1 MQRIDRLLDLSTYV
15 PAPGSA
21 GFEFLELHPG
31 GSTLPPP
38 PLFLFGPAS
47 RVVTDELY
55 GQFETPAVGC
65 FRLEEAGVG
74 VSGIP
79 LQHDI
84 AFTTPSLLHPEH
96 LVRTVVGHMA
106 SRPVPERH
114 VDGTVAVIYGPA
126 SENFGHWLID
136 FLPRLWVLA
145 ATGHDIARLSFAM
158 PTDLDPIVI
167 DMLSL
172 LGVAPERFVRH
183 DPMLERL
190 TADVLLVPTGLRLG
204 NRISV
209 LFENA
214 TNFWT
219 GRLRDRLT
227 AKPSAVG
234 RRVFLSRGDVRQ
246 QRVMVNRGQVEKVAE
261 ERGFAVVS
269 PERLPLADQ
278 VALFTGASLIAGE
291 YGSALHG
298 SVFSAPGTVAC
309 GLRGNVRHPSF
320 IQSGI
325 GGALRQHTGYVLGD
339 APGQDVEQR
348 FSIDLD
354 DFERAIDIMEAKTAQ
369 PALTGA

>member
-15 PAPGSA
+15 PAPGAA

-31 GSTLPPP
+31 GSSLAPP

-47 RVVTDELY
+47 RVVTDEIY
-55 GQFETPAVGC
+55 GHFETPAVGC
-65 FRLEEAGVG
+65 FRLDEAGVG

-79 LQHDI
+79 LQHDM
-84 AFTTPSLLHPEH
+84 AFTAPSLLHPEH
-96 LVRTVVGHMA
+96 LVRTVMGHMA
-106 SRPVPERH
+106 SRVVPERH
-114 VDGTVAVIYGPA
+114 IDGTMAVIYGPA
-126 SENFGHWLID
+126 TENFGHWLID
-136 FLPRLWVLA
+136 FLPRVWVLA
-145 ATGHDIARLSFAM
+145 ATGHDLGRMSFAM
-158 PTDLDPIVI
+158 PMDLNPIVVE
-167 DMLSL
+167 MLSL
-172 LGVAPERFVRH
+172 LGVPPERFVTH
-183 DPMLERL
+183 DPMQERL

-214 TNFWT
+214 TKFWT

-227 AKPSAVG
+227 AKPSG
-234 RRVFLSRGDVRQ
+234 WGSRVFLSRGDVRQ
-246 QRVMVNRGQVEKVAE
+246 QRVMVNREAVEQVAV

-269 PERLPLADQ
+269 PETLPLAEQ

-298 SVFSAPGTVAC
+298 SVFSAPGTVTC

-325 GGALRQHTGYVLGD
+325 GGALRQRSGYVLGD

-354 DFERAIDIMEAKTAQ
+354 DFERAIDIMECAAR
-369 PALTGA
+369 